1 MKTLNQIVKQ
11 LKISK
16 SDIAVFNG
24 ISKQRLN
31 GWTNLPA
38 HINDGQIDLYQNVTG
53 LYLDKDLY
61 ESEVKYRHFRT
72 LNIPTGV

>member
-1 MKTLNQIVKQ
+1 MKTLNHVVKQ

-16 SDIAVFNG
+16 SDIAAFNS

-31 GWTNLPA
+31 GWTNLPS
-38 HINDGQIDLYQNVTG
+38 HINDGQIDLYQKVTG
-53 LYLDKDLY
+53 IYFDKDLN
-61 ESEVKYRHFRT
+61 EAEVKYKLFRT

>member
-1 MKTLNQIVKQ
+1 MKTLNHVVKQ

-16 SDIAVFNG
+16 SDIAAFNS

-53 LYLDKDLY
+53 IYFDKDLK
-61 ESEVKYRHFRT
+61 STSVKYKLFRT